1 MNVRCMLIDLSAF
14 YVEYRTLSGI
24 GWEIHLETL
33 KDAWDH
39 NPDMVSLSTGAL
51 TGTGAPGSGGF
62 NWCCWKN
69 NKFQVIPAEGRL
81 GAACRYERIDHLLIK
96 GVAECPLD
104 IVLRDGGFTFLPTTD
119 KHPGAAKLY
128 RNIRRQLDGDFV
140 IMTVGA
146 KEALEDGTFRIGDE
160 SLARKLRH
168 KNLRSIAVMAT
179 GSIPINSP
187 ESFLAVCQEIYQA
200 RREKRDNP
208 EQKARH
214 GEQNELA
221 SSSLRGASFCDA
233 AIQKSLP
240 LFRNNPAQK
249 AIARY
254 LSLSGAADDGRT
266 FPSLAMD
273 SDEVQPAVESLLG
286 LYWGN
291 DFPLDNPLLY
301 ASRLMSAYAGKPL
314 TTSSIEKIAL
324 ESINIARTIR
334 CGK

>member
-1 MNVRCMLIDLSAF
+1 MNVRCMLIDLSAL

-33 KDAWDH
+33 KDAWE
-39 NPDMVSLSTGAL
+39 NSPDMVSLSTGAL

-62 NWCCWKN
+62 SWCCWKQ
-69 NKFQVIPAEGRL
+69 NKFHVIPAEGRI

-104 IVLRDGGFTFLPTTD
+104 IILRDGGFTFQHTTE

-128 RNIRRQLDGDFV
+128 QNIRRQLDGDFV

-146 KEALEDGTFRIGDE
+146 KEVLEDGTFRIGGE
-160 SLARKLRH
+160 SLARKLQS

-179 GSIPINSP
+179 GGIPIHSP
-187 ESFLAVCQEIYQA
+187 ESFLVVCQEIYRA
-200 RREKRDNP
+200 RREKRGNP
-208 EQKARH
+208 AQKTRH

-233 AIQKSLP
+233 AIQKYLP

-254 LSLSGAADDGRT
+254 LSLNGAVDDGRA

-273 SDEVQPAVESLLG
+273 SNDVQPAVESMLG

-291 DFPLDNPLLY
+291 GFPLDNPLLY
-301 ASRLMSAYAGKPL
+301 ASRLMNAYSDKSFTINSL
-314 TTSSIEKIAL
+314 EKIAL
-324 ESINIARTIR
+324 ESINTARTIR